1 MSDFTKEELEF
12 LYEAARHIG
21 KQGIEL
27 NSDIHPYFL
36 KDKIQSL
43 IDNYCEHGNMWAHQS
58 KCPDCGASDEIPG
71 LI

>member
-1 MSDFTKEELEF
+1 MNDFTKEELISLKLHVDSSLAQDDNTE
-12 LYEAARHIG
+12 
-21 KQGIEL
+21 EL
-27 NSDIHPYFL
+27 MI
-36 KDKIQSL
+36 KIQSL